1 MRFEF
6 HPEALEE
13 YREAARW
20 YGNRE
25 PDLALRFVSEVEDAF
40 RRILDD
46 PARWRIIEEDVRRC
60 LTHVFP
66 YSILYTIE
74 PDFVLIVA
82 VAPCAREPGYWKER
96 LVKS

>member
-25 PDLALRFVSEVEDAF
+25 PELALRFVGEVEDAIG
-40 RRILDD
+40 RILNG
-46 PARWRIIEEDVRRC
+46 PASGE
-60 LTHVFP
+60 
-66 YSILYTIE
+66 
-74 PDFVLIVA
+74 
-82 VAPCAREPGYWKER
+82 
-96 LVKS
+96 